1 MKVAF
6 RTMFPDGYPDCFMD
20 IIFNAMDKRR
30 IGYVTFR
37 DFVKTIAITVIG
49 TEDDKLN
56 WAFDVFD
63 QKGDGFV
70 TLDELINVVE
80 ALWQLHGE
88 SPDMED
94 HKLHFIRRRT
104 RLIFRRLDVKKEGRI
119 SRDQFRDVLKQD
131 QWVIKNVLHVYSSAV
146 GTSSRVVQSP

>member
-1 MKVAF
+1 
-6 RTMFPDGYPDCFMD
+6 MFPDGHPDSFMD

-37 DFVKTIAITVIG
+37 DFVKTISITVSG
-49 TEDDKLN
+49 SADDKLN

-63 QKGDGFV
+63 QKGDGVV
-70 TLDELINVVE
+70 TLDEMINVVE

-94 HKLHFIRRRT
+94 YKLQFIRRRT
-104 RLIFRRLDVKKEGRI
+104 RRIFRRLDVKRTGFV
-119 SRDQFRDVLKQD
+119 SRDQFREVLKQD
-131 QWVIKNVLHVYSSAV
+131 EWIVKNVLHVYSSAM
-146 GTSSRVVQSP
+146 GAFSRVVETN